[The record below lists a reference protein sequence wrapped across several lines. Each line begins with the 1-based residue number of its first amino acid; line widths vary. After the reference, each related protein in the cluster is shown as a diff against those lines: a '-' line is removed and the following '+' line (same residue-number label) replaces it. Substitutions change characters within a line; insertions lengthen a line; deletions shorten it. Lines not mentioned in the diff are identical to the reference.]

1 MAEVRESGFATGPDD
16 STAWFANLP
25 NDNGSRVEVW
35 KPVFIGLRR
44 VKKWEGRSEELR
56 RGCGVLPSRMSRNG
70 LDAW

>member
-44 VKKWEGRSEELR
+44 VKKMGGAERGIAKGLR
-56 RGCGVLPSRMSRNG
+56 RASFTDEPKW
-70 LDAW
+70 A